1 MEMSNKQKKINILFA
16 QGYNPIHLF
25 GDVYLVR
32 REPQRHSKLPIY
44 LIKII
49 NDDSLDK

>member
-1 MEMSNKQKKINILFA
+1 MEVSNKQKKINILWS

-32 REPQRHSKLPIY
+32 REPQHYSKWPIY

-49 NDDSLDK
+49 SEDPIDK

>member
-1 MEMSNKQKKINILFA
+1 MEVSNKQKKINILFA

-32 REPQRHSKLPIY
+32 REPKCYSKLPIY
-44 LIKII
+44 LIKTIKG
-49 NDDSLDK
+49 DPLDK

>member
-1 MEMSNKQKKINILFA
+1 MEVSNKQKKINMLWS

-32 REPQRHSKLPIY
+32 REQQRYSKWPIY

-49 NDDSLDK
+49 KEDPLDK